1 MGKKDS
7 IVGMTGLSFSI
18 PRLFDYPGDIH
29 LANSNGLVGGF
40 EPLIT
45 ESSGKLFVLSSG
57 I

>member
-1 MGKKDS
+1 MLDMK
-7 IVGMTGLSFSI
+7 GLSFSMS
-18 PRLFDYPGDIH
+18 RLFDYPGDIQ

>member
-1 MGKKDS
+1 MEKNFILD
-7 IVGMTGLSFSI
+7 MNGLSFSI